1 MYMHICILYI
11 YIYIICVYHS
21 VCRVYMYICIY
32 IYMYHWK
39 TNDSMFHHAW
49 WLNHVEY
56 VELNL
61 HFQNIGWFN
70 PHFYAPKFSM
80 ESTSGQIQ

>member
-1 MYMHICILYI
+1 MCVSVRVSCIYVHMY
-11 YIYIICVYHS
+11 
-21 VCRVYMYICIY
+21 IY

-39 TNDSMFHHAW
+39 TNDSMFHHVW